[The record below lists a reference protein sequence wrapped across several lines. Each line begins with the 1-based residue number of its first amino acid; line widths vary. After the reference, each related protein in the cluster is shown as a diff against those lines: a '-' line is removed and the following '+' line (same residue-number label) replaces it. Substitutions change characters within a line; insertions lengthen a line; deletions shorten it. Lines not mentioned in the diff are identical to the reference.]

1 MLDSVEPEELTKI
14 KKVKTIDKKEPESI
28 LGYVSKKELEK
39 TTQIANK
46 KVEYVNKKIDNVNE
60 ELETIE
66 SRINNLVEQVTT
78 LQIENKTLRK
88 HRDNTIKAN
97 EKLKKESDKM
107 KAKNTELTAEK
118 EQLLKEKREITAQLR
133 EIPLVDVL
141 RIIAT
146 QDKQDKSKWHTE
158 AGTISITA
166 NCQKFNS
173 FDNKDLHG
181 NGAIDLVKVVFGFTF
196 EQART
201 YLADNFGT
209 SKTVATITK
218 QAQQQAITAVSKP
231 VKYSELPEPEH
242 KNINNAVEYL
252 IKRGLNI
259 DTLRECYKQGLFFA
273 DKRNNAVFIN
283 ETKTGAE
290 IVGTTA
296 TRFKGFRGTK
306 QDLWSFGTIKAGG
319 LAVITESAIDALSA
333 IAKGADYVISTAGA
347 YSKQFLITK
356 IKELSKAGMKIYT
369 AFDNDK
375 AGNDFTE
382 EAKKDFTE
390 IAGKVDFVS
399 KDLNEELTTNG
410 NTPLKLVDYQVFN
423 FKQLSKIQQP
433 QQLQEQQEQEQ
444 KTTICEKI

>member
-1 MLDSVEPEELTKI
+1 
-14 KKVKTIDKKEPESI
+14 VKAINKPEPESI
-28 LGYVSKKELEK
+28 FGYVSKKEVKK

-66 SRINNLVEQVTT
+66 NKINNLVEQVST
-78 LQIENKTLRK
+78 LQIENKTLK
-88 HRDNTIKAN
+88 KQRDSTIKAN
-97 EKLKKESDKM
+97 EKLKKESDTM

-118 EQLLKEKREITAQLR
+118 EQLLREKREITAQLR

-166 NCQKFNS
+166 NSPKFNS

-181 NGAIDLVKVVFGFTF
+181 SGAIDLVKVVFGFTF

-218 QAQQQAITAVSKP
+218 QAQQQAIIAVNKP
-231 VKYSELPEPEH
+231 VKYSELPEAEH
-242 KNINNAVEYL
+242 KNINNVVEYL
-252 IKRGLNI
+252 IKRGLSV
-259 DTLRECYKQGLFFA
+259 DTLRECYRQGLFFA
-273 DKRNNAVFIN
+273 DKRNNAVFVN
-283 ETKTGAE
+283 STKTGAE

-296 TRFKGFRGTK
+296 VRFKGFRGSK
-306 QDLWSFGTIKAGG
+306 QDLWCFGTIKKDG

-333 IAKGADYVISTAGA
+333 IVKGADYVISTAGA
-347 YSKQFLITK
+347 YSKQFLLTK
-356 IKELSKAGMKIYT
+356 IEALNKAGMKIYT

-399 KDLNEELTTNG
+399 KDINEELTRNG
-410 NTPLKLVDYQVFN
+410 NTPLKLVDYQAFN
-423 FKQLSKIQQP
+423 FKPLNKIQQP
-433 QQLQEQQEQEQ
+433 EQAQEQQEQEQ
-444 KTTICEKI
+444 KITICEKI